1 MLKDTLSDLS
11 EKSNIKLFFLHPF
24 MLALYVWLIL
34 IFSLPDNF
42 QKYSA
47 DIISVENKPDYNNVY
62 YQDLNGDGI
71 SELIETKYNSGDI
84 NKDISV
90 QHFNIDRKIF
100 NQWYVKGKWLNF
112 NKAYFNDYDNNGFKE
127 IYFLSIYKDSI
138 FLNAN
143 ELMLD
148 DGLLIKNKYVCKA
161 GTFENSLNDVRDIDA
176 AFMDIDGDG
185 YDEFIFA
192 ISGGFS
198 KFPRNTFRYSII
210 DDKLTMSPWSASGF
224 NRGFSLMDMNEDG
237 VEEITGSI
245 GSPENIHCEMPYS
258 DSSSWLMVINP
269 KTMDFLF
276 PPKQFKLGIGSD
288 IKPIFNKLKTEN
300 YITISA
306 SSNSAE
312 LDSTFNEL
320 IVYNDKGTLLNK
332 KQIRNDDFK
341 FIAFF
346 NFKGQDDNFYLI
358 NNDGSIYKT
367 DLNLELTE
375 VLKSDIDISSL
386 VGNNNYEIDIDGNG
400 KEDYLFIG
408 ANNLAQYK
416 LLIYNSE
423 LSNCLDVDLGEVG
436 SLSNWNL
443 NIINNNNENLFMIQ
457 AGTYVYI
464 IDYHESPYYPLK
476 YPAYILVYL
485 LLLLLFWLLQK
496 GQNIIAAKV
505 MEEEKNLMKQQIA
518 LSKKQL
524 EPHFMLNTLN
534 NIGNMFAK
542 EEKEDAQYY
551 FGKFASLLHRGLI
564 YADKTEISL
573 FDELGFVRD
582 YLVLQQRRYDDL
594 SFKIEASEKIDLE
607 SVLIPH
613 SLIYT
618 FVENAL
624 KHGLRDKVGEKKL
637 DITIEN
643 NNEKVEI
650 LIRDNGVGRKGS
662 KKFKTSGTGK
672 GLEIIENIVN
682 AYNKLNKTNISFKII
697 DLEVGVEVVIRVA

>member
-1 MLKDTLSDLS
+1 
-11 EKSNIKLFFLHPF
+11 
-24 MLALYVWLIL
+24 MLALYVWIIL

-47 DIISVENKPDYNNVY
+47 DIISVENKPNYHNVY

-100 NQWYVKGKWLNF
+100 DQWYVKGNWLGF
-112 NKAYFNDYDNNGFKE
+112 YKVYFNDFNKNGFKE

-138 FLNAN
+138 FLNVN
-143 ELMLD
+143 ELMLEN
-148 DGLLIKNKYVCKA
+148 GLIIKNKYICRA

-176 AFMDIDGDG
+176 TFMDIDGDS

-198 KFPRNTFRYSII
+198 KYPRNTFRYNII
-210 DDKLTMSPWSASGF
+210 DDKLTMSPKSASGF
-224 NRGFSLMDMNEDG
+224 SREFSLMDINGDG
-237 VEEITGSI
+237 LEEITAAI
-245 GSPENIHCEMPYS
+245 GSPENIHYEIPYS

-276 PPKQFKLGIGSD
+276 PPKRFKLGIGSE
-288 IKPIFNKLKTEN
+288 IKPLLTELKGKRYVAVST
-300 YITISA
+300 T
-306 SSNSAE
+306 SNSAKQVN
-312 LDSTFNEL
+312 TYNEL
-320 IVYNDKGTLLNK
+320 ILFDNQGTLQNK
-332 KQIRNDDFK
+332 RQIRNDNFK
-341 FIAFF
+341 NITFF
-346 NFKGQDDNFYLI
+346 NTKQKNDNFYLI

-367 DLNLELTE
+367 DLNLDLTE
-375 VLKSDIDISSL
+375 VLKLDNNISSIYYY
-386 VGNNNYEIDIDGNG
+386 NNYVVDIDGDG
-400 KEDYLFIG
+400 KQEYIFIG

-423 LSNCLDVDLGEVG
+423 LSNCLSIDLGEVS

-443 NIINNNNENLFMIQ
+443 NTISKNDDNMFMVQ
-457 AGTYVYI
+457 TNTYVYL

-476 YPAYILVYL
+476 YPAYISAYL
-485 LLLLLFWLLQK
+485 LLFLLFWLLQK
-496 GQNIIAAKV
+496 GQNSIAAKA
-505 MEEEKNLMKQQIA
+505 MEEEKKLMKQQMA

-542 EEKEDAQYY
+542 EEKDDAQYY
-551 FGKFASLLHRGLI
+551 FGKFASLLHRGLM
-564 YADKTEISL
+564 YADKTETSL
-573 FDELGFVRD
+573 FDELEFVRD

-594 SFKIEASEKIDLE
+594 SFNIESSDKIDLE

-624 KHGLRDKVGEKKL
+624 KHGLRDKIGKKKL
-637 DITIEN
+637 DISIEKD
-643 NNEKVEI
+643 NEKVEI

-662 KKFKTSGTGK
+662 KKFKTTGTGK

-682 AYNKLNKTNISFKII
+682 AYNKLNKRDITFDII
-697 DLEVGVEVVIRVA
+697 DLQQGVEVMIKVI